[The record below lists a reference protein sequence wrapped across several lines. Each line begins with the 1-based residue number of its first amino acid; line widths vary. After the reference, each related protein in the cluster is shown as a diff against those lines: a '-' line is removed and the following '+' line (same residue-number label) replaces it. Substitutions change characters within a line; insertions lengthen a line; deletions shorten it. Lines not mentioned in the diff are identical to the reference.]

1 MALDLS
7 HLIASIGALDRA
19 HSIPAD
25 VETWEK
31 LPPKVREA
39 VRAGV
44 IQTFEVAYEQCWKI
58 MRRWLEQ
65 NPVAGDPSGATMRQI
80 YRLAAKSGLI
90 DDVDAWMEFHEAR
103 NRTSHTYDCKVA
115 EAVFELSIRF
125 LPAAKLALQA
135 LEVKND

>member
-7 HLIASIGALDRA
+7 HLAASIGALGRA
-19 HSIPAD
+19 HGIPAD
-25 VETWEK
+25 AQVWST
-31 LPPKVREA
+31 LAPAVREA

-44 IQTFEVAYEQCWKI
+44 IQSFEVAYEQSWKL

-65 NPVAGDPSGATMRQI
+65 NPIAGEASGATMRQI

-90 DDVDAWMEFHEAR
+90 DDVDLWMQFHEAR

-115 EAVFELSIRF
+115 DAVFTLSLQF
-125 LPAAKLALQA
+125 LPEAKRVLTA
-135 LEVKND
+135 LESRND